1 MPTRTYTIPM
11 DRLFSNQTNSGN
23 LDLESQRIK
32 EEEQRRADIA
42 RENLLRIATTPMST
56 SNIDTLLPEMVQGD
70 FPIPNAEPYSALSVR
85 QAPSSD
91 VGMMFSPEISRAQEM
106 DYMQRR
112 QGLCKMRQWLLHN

>member
-42 RENLLRIATTPMST
+42 RENLLRIATTPMSP
-56 SNIDTLLPEMVQGD
+56 SNIDTLLPEMVQSE
-70 FPIPNAEPYSALSVR
+70 FPIPNAEPYSPLTAR
-85 QAPSSD
+85 QAPLLLSVD
-91 VGMMFSPEISRAQEM
+91 V
-106 DYMQRR
+106 
-112 QGLCKMRQWLLHN
+112 

>member
-42 RENLLRIATTPMST
+42 RENLLGIATTPMST
-56 SNIDTLLPEMVQGD
+56 SNIDTLLPEMVQSE
-70 FPIPNAEPYSALSVR
+70 FPIPKAKPYSHTDSKT
-85 QAPSSD
+85 STI
-91 VGMMFSPEISRAQEM
+91 F
-106 DYMQRR
+106 
-112 QGLCKMRQWLLHN
+112 